1 MEAFSL
7 VPKNTVGYILP
18 QILTADQKKKKK
30 SQSWKENDSGFPGP
44 HVRSLEVVTVF

>member
-18 QILTADQKKKKK
+18 QILTADQKKKKNHNHEK
-30 SQSWKENDSGFPGP
+30 RMIVGFQV
-44 HVRSLEVVTVF
+44 HM

>member
-7 VPKNTVGYILP
+7 VPKNTLGYILP
-18 QILTADQKKKKK
+18 QILTADKKKKK
-30 SQSWKENDSGFPGP
+30 NHNHEENDSGFPDP